1 MADTMLSF
9 ANNNISNNFLSENDI
24 MEKCPNAFKT
34 EPTNP
39 KVSERYIQAT
49 TIDVVRDMAKLGWFP
64 VDAKQCRNK
73 KGTSGI
79 RSFHMIAFQNPD
91 VKVMDGDNVEAYP
104 RIILTNSHDG
114 FNSFKFMV
122 GLFRCICSNGLIIAD
137 AQYANMTIRHINY
150 TFEELRIM
158 IVSAIEKLPAQIEC
172 LNKMKETVLTDEQK
186 SDIAIKA
193 IRLRKGV
200 EDGKEYKISNE
211 EIMDILKPTRIEDHG
226 NSLWATFNIIQEK
239 LIKGGYYLSNGKKSR
254 KQRGITSIKKD
265 LDLNYHLYNIA
276 ASYAVSHLN

>member
-1 MADTMLSF
+1 MLSF
-9 ANNNISNNFLSENDI
+9 ANNQISNNFLTENDI
-24 MEKCPNAFKT
+24 MVKCPNAFKT

-39 KVSERYIQAT
+39 GVSDRYVQAT
-49 TIDVVRDMAKLGWFP
+49 TIDVVRDMAKLGWYP
-64 VDAKQCRNK
+64 VEAKQCRNK
-73 KGTSGI
+73 KGSSGI

-91 VKVMDGDNVEAYP
+91 VKVMEGDDVEAFP

-137 AQYANMTIRHINY
+137 APYANMTIRHINY
-150 TFEELRIM
+150 TFDELRATV
-158 IVSAIEKLPAQIEC
+158 VSAIEKLPNQIEC

-186 SDIAIKA
+186 SDIAVKA

-200 EDGKEYKISNE
+200 EEGKEYTITNE
-211 EIMDILKPTRIEDHG
+211 EIMDILTPVREEDKG
-226 NSLWATFNIIQEK
+226 NSLWATFNVIQEK
-239 LIKGGYYLSNGKKSR
+239 LMKGGYYLSNGKKSR

-265 LDLNYHLYNIA
+265 LDLNYNLYNIA
-276 ASYAVSHLN
+276 ASYAASYAN